1 MRLLIHPPSK
11 NGVTRVTGVMG
22 DIKPLNIL
30 SFTPVTRLRTVAYT
44 SCNAAPGC
52 YTESPSLPLLAS
64 HFRRV
69 RTSSARWL
77 CLNNIGRGDGW
88 LRFGKGMGAWNL

>member
-1 MRLLIHPPSK
+1 MKLLIHPPSK
-11 NGVTRVTGVMG
+11 SGVTRVTGVTG
-22 DIKPLNIL
+22 ITNPLNIL
-30 SFTPVTRLRTVAYT
+30 NFTPVTRLRTVAYT
-44 SCNAAPGC
+44 SCNATPGC